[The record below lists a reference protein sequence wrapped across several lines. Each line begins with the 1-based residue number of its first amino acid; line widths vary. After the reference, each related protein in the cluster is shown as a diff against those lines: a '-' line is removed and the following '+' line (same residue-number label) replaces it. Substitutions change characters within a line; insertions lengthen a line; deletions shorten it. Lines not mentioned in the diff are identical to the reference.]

1 MSKRYF
7 EQLLSRKDQ
16 GKTFRFSFVGGGS
29 CMHSTNQRLSKKL
42 RLHQWQPPSQK
53 NPNAPSR
60 LFSYAITVGK
70 LMTFLLIVWWDNE
83 CVLSINSLVTCRKI
97 AQDGCNNDLYP
108 SRDQWSR
115 SHRNQAQVFAL
126 TQQDALAFGSMIQ
139 GVLPLCKL
147 IANVLI
153 ESSSTYSSIA
163 LHFACKMNIE
173 LVPLENIMSLA
184 TLVKKSKLM
193 D

>member
-1 MSKRYF
+1 MTTRRFDTFRVVQQITSKELVGLVELPTFVEVINKALMSKRYF

-97 AQDGCNNDLYP
+97 AQDGCNNDLTHLVI
-108 SRDQWSR
+108 S
-115 SHRNQAQVFAL
+115 
-126 TQQDALAFGSMIQ
+126 G
-139 GVLPLCKL
+139 GVDL
-147 IANVLI
+147 IG
-153 ESSSTYSSIA
+153 T
-163 LHFACKMNIE
+163 K
-173 LVPLENIMSLA
+173 PKSL
-184 TLVKKSKLM
+184 L
-193 D
+193 